1 VKTNIFRKQNPDD
14 LTEAEIR
21 NLLSAKLR
29 STSQQRLERFRRTGR
44 RVELVPD
51 DYSPTLQALYTLPM
65 DSGEEIERH
74 LSLKARRRPADK
86 VLVFIEIIAI
96 IGFVYFVVNGF
107 GLHHLLN
114 REISA
119 AMELPAL
126 TPTPLISALVLPSGH
141 VHLDSDSDT
150 RQNEKGDIPKHLRP
164 LVQSPISLPVPTPA
178 PEHGTRIQIPA
189 INVDAPIVHG
199 DDWEQLKKGVAHN
212 ADSANPGQPGNVVL
226 SGHNDV
232 FGEVF
237 RYLERLKPG
246 DEVIVY
252 TNRRSYTYVVSRWEL
267 VEPTQV
273 EVMAPTPEATITLI
287 SCHPYLVD
295 NHRIVVKGSLAG

>member
-1 VKTNIFRKQNPDD
+1 MPNHKRPEN

-21 NLLSAKLR
+21 YLLSAKLR
-29 STSQQRLERFRRTGR
+29 SSGQQRLESFRRTGR
-44 RVELVPD
+44 RIELVPD
-51 DYSPTLQALYTLPM
+51 VVSPALEAMYTVHV
-65 DSGEEIERH
+65 DIDEEVERQI
-74 LSLKARRRPADK
+74 KARRLPADK
-86 VLVFIEIIAI
+86 VLVFIEVMAI

-114 REISA
+114 REFSA

-141 VHLDSDSDT
+141 VHLGSGSVVQQKD
-150 RQNEKGDIPKHLRP
+150 NGDIPQHLRP
-164 LVQSPISLPVPTPA
+164 LVQSQVYVPVPIPT
-178 PEHGTRIQIPA
+178 PEHGIRIQIPA

-199 DDWEQLKKGVAHN
+199 DSWEQLKKGVAHN
-212 ADSANPGQPGNVVL
+212 AVSANPGQPGNIIL

-237 RYLERLKPG
+237 RYLERLKQG

-252 TNRRSYTYVVSRWEL
+252 TNRRSYTYVVSGWEL

-273 EVMAPTPEATITLI
+273 EVMAPTPDATITLI

-295 NHRIVVKGSLAG
+295 NHRIVVKGELIG